1 VSKTLEGS
9 NDCIAG
15 RLKHFSSQWLNITS
29 DYFILDSV
37 TQYKIEFAAAF
48 PQQESVPREICFSL
62 PEQHIIQNELDKLLK
77 KGVIKETTH
86 CEGEY
91 ISTIFIRPKKDGTY
105 RLILNLKNLNEHVEY
120 HHFKMDTLQSAIRLM
135 KRNCYMASVDLRD
148 AYYSVPIDEEYQ
160 KFLRFS
166 WRGKLFQFTCLPNGL
181 SCAPRL
187 FTKILKPVYA
197 TLRKQGHLNVGYID
211 DSYLQGDTIQECQTN
226 VTDTCCLFTKLGFII
241 HPVKSVLQP
250 VQTLVFLGFVLN
262 SVRMTVCL
270 PPEKIFRVK
279 EQCSKLISS
288 ATISIQELAEAIGL
302 LVSSFP
308 GVLYG
313 PLFYRHLEHDKTMA
327 LRQNKGNYQ
336 AHIKL
341 SQDSLAELQW
351 WCNNIETADYPIC
364 TPNAKIDVTLY
375 TDASNKGWG
384 AVMSGEKTGGRWTDT
399 ESDNHINCLELMA
412 ILFGLKAFCTHMKSV
427 HIRVYSDNTTAVN
440 YINSMGGTHSMEC
453 NSVAKEIWLFCITRE
468 IWLSAAH
475 IPGKDNIQAD
485 KESRVFNDNKEWML
499 RPDIFQHVTKLWG
512 EPTIDLFAS
521 RLNAQVACYASWRP
535 DPGATYVDAFSI
547 SWENQFFYAFP
558 PFSLIARCLQKI
570 SMEKAEGIIIVPVWP
585 TQPWYSQLLH
595 LMMDVPRTLPQ
606 SLTTLTMPG
615 QNHKTHPLIKKMVL
629 MACRLS
635 GNPLKHKEF
644 LRRLETSSYDLGGKE
659 HKNSTRLTLRGG
671 FLSAVNNKLITF
683 PPLYPKY

>member
-1 VSKTLEGS
+1 MS

-15 RLKHFSSQWLNITS
+15 RLKHFSSQWQNITS
-29 DYFILDSV
+29 DHFILESV
-37 TQYKIEFAAAF
+37 TQYKIEFAEGF
-48 PQQESVPREICFSL
+48 PQQETVPREISFSL
-62 PEQHIIQNELDKLLK
+62 QEQQIIQNEIDKLLN
-77 KGVIKETTH
+77 KGMIKETTH

-135 KRNCYMASVDLRD
+135 KQNCYMASVDLRD

-181 SCAPRL
+181 SSAPRL

-197 TLRKQGHLNVGYID
+197 TLRKKGHLNVGYID
-211 DSYLQGDTIQECQTN
+211 DSYLQGDTVHECQTN
-226 VTDTCCLFTKLGFII
+226 VTDTCGLFTKLGFTI
-241 HPVKSVLQP
+241 HPVKSVLRPAQI
-250 VQTLVFLGFVLN
+250 LVFLGFVLN
-262 SVRMTVCL
+262 SVSMTVCL
-270 PPEKIFRVK
+270 PTEKAFRIK
-279 EQCSKLISS
+279 EWCSRLIGS
-288 ATISIQELAEAIGL
+288 ATMSIQELAEVIGL

-313 PLFYRHLEHDKTMA
+313 PLFYRHLEHDKIMA

-341 SQDSLAELQW
+341 SQESLAELQW

-375 TDASNKGWG
+375 TDASNDGWG
-384 AVMSGEKTGGRWTDT
+384 AVMGGEKTGGRWTET
-399 ESDNHINCLELMA
+399 ESANHINCLELMA
-412 ILFGLKAFCTHMKSV
+412 VLLGLKALCINMKSV
-427 HIRVYSDNTTAVN
+427 HVRIYSDNTTTVN

-453 NSVAKEIWLFCITRE
+453 NSVAKEIWLFCIQRE
-468 IWLSAAH
+468 IWISAAH

-485 KESRVFNDNKEWML
+485 RESRVFIDNKEWML
-499 RPDIFQHVTKLWG
+499 RQDIFGKITEIWG

-570 SMEKAEGIIIVPVWP
+570 AMEKAEGIMIVPVWP

-595 LMMDVPRTLPQ
+595 LIVDVPRTLPQ
-606 SLTTLTMPG
+606 QLTTLKMPG
-615 QNHKTHPLIKKMVL
+615 REHEPHPLIKKMVL
-629 MACRLS
+629 MARRLS
-635 GNPLKHKEF
+635 GNPLQHKGF
-644 LRRLETSSYDLGGKE
+644 LRRLETSSYNLGGKE
-659 HKNSTRLTLRGG
+659 LKNSTRPTLRGG
-671 FLSAVNNKLITF
+671 FHSVIDNKLIVF
-683 PPLYPKY
+683 PPLYLKR